1 MIILLESSIGCWANK
16 PNAIPSTGEL
26 NNDTNLN
33 VVSDSAKISYDDL
46 RLVNVKLVE
55 LNYTKQQLDNYK
67 QICHNDSIVLN
78 ACQSEKDIIYK
89 RYKTQKILSTTFGI
103 GFGVAILSTILT
115 FVFK

>member
-1 MIILLESSIGCWANK
+1 MIILLENFIGCWANK
-16 PNAIPSTGEL
+16 PNPFPSTGVL
-26 NNDTNLN
+26 NNDSNFN
-33 VVSDSAKISYDDL
+33 VMSDSAKISYDDL

-89 RYKTQKILSTTFGI
+89 KYKTQKVLTTTFGV
-103 GFGVAILSTILT
+103 GFGVAILSTMLI
-115 FVFK
+115 FIFK